1 MNLLARSAC
10 KETRTELSFI
20 DQGLYNWDPVSS
32 LCFMTFLFPEQKLRV
47 TEAGSFS
54 LPTFSR
60 GKMFLYKYKVH
71 PVSRVPV
78 IVPLIQVEVFRE
90 ISHWECW
97 KYHVRATRFQNFLG
111 EHFPPPP
118 TPLRNQSRLYCGC
131 SSLLLAVP
139 RITIFVEKTD
149 ETRRPQVHVERFMF
163 PLPTT
168 TDSLSA
174 P

>member
-10 KETRTELSFI
+10 KEVRTDELSFI
-20 DQGLYNWDPVSS
+20 DHGLYNWDPVSS
-32 LCFMTFLFPEQKLRV
+32 LCFMTFLCPEQKLRV

-54 LPTFSR
+54 LPL
-60 GKMFLYKYKVH
+60 FLEEKCFCISIRYMLYAEYLSLYPLFRLRFLEKYLIKNVENTM
-71 PVSRVPV
+71 SE
-78 IVPLIQVEVFRE
+78 PL
-90 ISHWECW
+90 
-97 KYHVRATRFQNFLG
+97 
-111 EHFPPPP
+111 EHPPPP
-118 TPLRNQSRLYCGC
+118 LATPLRNQSRLYCGC

-163 PLPTT
+163 SLPTT

>member
-10 KETRTELSFI
+10 KEVRTDELSFI
-20 DQGLYNWDPVSS
+20 DHGLYNWDPVSS
-32 LCFMTFLFPEQKLRV
+32 LCFMTFLCPEQKLMV

-54 LPTFSR
+54 LPL
-60 GKMFLYKYKVH
+60 FLEEKCFCISIRYMLYAEYLSLYPLFRLRFLEKYLTKNVENTM
-71 PVSRVPV
+71 SE
-78 IVPLIQVEVFRE
+78 PLE
-90 ISHWECW
+90 
-97 KYHVRATRFQNFLG
+97 
-111 EHFPPPP
+111 PPPP
-118 TPLRNQSRLYCGC
+118 RPSLRNQSRLYCGC

-139 RITIFVEKTD
+139 RITIFVEKTN
-149 ETRRPQVHVERFMF
+149 ETPRPQVLVERLMF